1 MLVSAIY
8 QHESTIGIHMSPSI
22 KIWCF
27 ELWCWR
33 ILLRVLWTARSKQ
46 SILKEINSEYSLEGL
61 MLKLKL
67 QYFGHMMQRGNS
79 LEKTL
84 ILGKIEGRRR
94 RGWQRMRWLAGI
106 TDSMDMSL
114 SKLREILKDKEAWGA
129 AIHGVTKSQTQL
141 SDWTTITP
149 LWISVPPSTPSRPF
163 RLPWSTGLN
172 FLCHTANSSGKIF
185 FFNSKT
191 CYRVD
196 WSSVGSNSVLQRVGN
211 SSLCSIL
218 PLPLSFASIDCQ
230 QPLALR
236 SPLQC
241 ILFRNP
247 TWNS

>member
-1 MLVSAIY
+1 
-8 QHESTIGIHMSPSI
+8 MSPSI

-33 ILLRVLWTARSKQ
+33 RLLRVLWTARSNQ

-67 QYFGHMMQRGNS
+67 QYVGHMMQKGNS

-94 RGWQRMRWLAGI
+94 RGWQRMRWLVGI
-106 TDSMDMSL
+106 TDSMDTSL

-185 FFNSKT
+185 FFLNSKT

-196 WSSVGSNSVLQRVGN
+196 WSSVGSNSLLQRVGSLHN
-211 SSLCSIL
+211 SIPPSVQSCCFPCLLQVLIPNNIL
-218 PLPLSFASIDCQ
+218 H
-230 QPLALR
+230 
-236 SPLQC
+236 
-241 ILFRNP
+241 
-247 TWNS
+247 